1 MTPGDTRRLYLETGT
16 DGAPALGKDDAMPAI
31 TPCLWFDTQAEE
43 AAKFY
48 VSVFKNSRIVSTSHY
63 GEAGPREAGLVLT
76 VQFEIDGQPFI
87 ALNGGPEFTFDEAIS
102 FQVDCADQADVDY
115 YWDALTAD
123 GGQEGPC
130 GWVKDRFGVSWQVVP
145 SEMERLLADPDQA
158 RAQRAMAAMLQMKK
172 IDIDEIRR
180 AADAG

>member
-1 MTPGDTRRLYLETGT
+1 MTPGSRRRLYLQTGT
-16 DGAPALGKDDAMPAI
+16 DRAPALGKDEDMPSI
-31 TPCLWFDTQAEE
+31 TPCLWFDTQAED
-43 AAKFY
+43 AATFY
-48 VSVFKNSRIVSTSHY
+48 VSVFKNSRIVATSRY

-76 VQFEIDGQPFI
+76 VQFELDGQPFT
-87 ALNGGPEFTFDEAIS
+87 ALNGGPEFSFDEAIS

-145 SEMERLLADPDQA
+145 GEMERLLADPDQA
-158 RAQRAMAAMLQMKK
+158 RAQRAMAAMLRMTK
-172 IDIDEIRR
+172 IDIEEIRR

>member
-1 MTPGDTRRLYLETGT
+1 
-16 DGAPALGKDDAMPAI
+16 
-31 TPCLWFDTQAEE
+31 
-43 AAKFY
+43 
-48 VSVFKNSRIVSTSHY
+48 
-63 GEAGPREAGLVLT
+63 VLT
-76 VQFEIDGQPFI
+76 VQFELDGQQFT
-87 ALNGGPEFTFDEAIS
+87 ALNGGPEFSFDEAIS

-158 RAQRAMAAMLQMKK
+158 RAQRAMAAMLRMTK
-172 IDIDEIRR
+172 IDIEEIRR